1 MERQITQAILLCWFV
16 SVLKRTSGEEVE
28 LRVRPGDNITLNCD
42 CTYKSGHTI
51 TWFRNCS
58 HEHQPPLILTPQE
71 MWNRVLPRY
80 SLIWN
85 PTNNSNDLFIQ
96 NMSESDIGLYYCA
109 LELKKVTDD
118 KQIAQRTDIHFGRKT
133 TRVLLEDCV
142 QCWILLVSLCPVSSL
157 ICSLISSACVYCF
170 CLKKGSVESETGQ
183 NRASF
188 RGVRRREQ
196 IGEEN
201 LCYAS
206 LDIQSKGH
214 RVQRPSKQRSQKSDF
229 STYAEVKI
237 KHLESHLMEG
247 LHCRE
252 PAFFMEIKHNRMQR
266 IFNLINDF
274 I

>member
-109 LELKKVTDD
+109 LEVKKVTDD

-133 TRVLLEDCV
+133 TRVLLEDADLLPSPPPTCPPLSDCTRWWV
-142 QCWILLVSLCPVSSL
+142 LLVGVCSLCVLLSSIL
-157 ICSLISSACVYCF
+157 SFTFASFIWK
-170 CLKKGSVESETGQ
+170 KKGKINPEGGGIQHKSLSLKSEIHT
-183 NRASF
+183 
-188 RGVRRREQ
+188 
-196 IGEEN
+196 
-201 LCYAS
+201 
-206 LDIQSKGH
+206 
-214 RVQRPSKQRSQKSDF
+214 
-229 STYAEVKI
+229 EVNYI
-237 KHLESHLMEG
+237 PL
-247 LHCRE
+247 
-252 PAFFMEIKHNRMQR
+252 
-266 IFNLINDF
+266 
-274 I
+274 